1 MICPNCELNL
11 DSQHSKDR
19 SHMNAFTST
28 YYCPKCKEE
37 FIVWGGMKP
46 GHYAIEKG
54 RYRLYC
60 IPETNKCEVQK
71 VYMDIE
77 SDTSIMYRW
86 YSILEIDAIPQGIT
100 DENFD
105 EKVKLMLVFS

>member
-19 SHMNAFTST
+19 CQMNGFTST

-37 FIVWGGMKP
+37 FIVWGGLRI
-46 GHYAIEKG
+46 GCYAIEKG

-60 IPETNKCEVQK
+60 DPENNTCEVQK

-86 YSILEIDAIPQGIT
+86 YPIVKLDAIPQNVT

-105 EKVKLMLVFS
+105 EKIKTLIIFS